1 MSLLKHLNSL
11 FSYRQESG
19 AREDVAT
26 LLMAAR
32 EDEALRAEIEN
43 LLQMPD
49 ADRGALIQTAVEEM
63 KLKSESATARAAF
76 AMLGTPEG
84 ATAAREALRA

>member
-1 MSLLKHLNSL
+1 MSLLKHLKSL
-11 FSYRQESG
+11 FSYREGSG
-19 AREDVAT
+19 AREDLTT

-32 EDEALRAEIEN
+32 EDDELRAEIEN

-49 ADRGALIQTAVEEM
+49 RDRGALIQTAVEEM
-63 KLKSESATARAAF
+63 KLKGESASARAAF

-84 ATAAREALRA
+84 AAVSQKVLRS